1 MKICIVIQ
9 SEAFRSSA
17 GMRIRYDRFRE
28 CLQGTGVSLEV
39 AICSDLVASKIFAHD
54 VYIFCKTFDTMALL
68 LARRLRALGKVIGQD
83 LFDDYF
89 SQTDDPRLQRFRD

>member
-9 SEAFRSSA
+9 SDAFRDSA

-28 CLQGTGVSLEV
+28 SLNPQV
-39 AICSDLVASKIFAHD
+39 ATIEAATVAELAASRTLDHD
-54 VYIFCKTFDTMALL
+54 VYIFCKTFDTAALL
-68 LARRLRALGKVIGQD
+68 LARRLRVRGKVIGQD

-89 SQTDDPRLQRFRD
+89 SQTSDPRLQR